1 VDKSNRIVG
10 PWRFWLGALTIS
22 ALVSYVFWPG
32 LHAFWGRDDFGV
44 IALLRMIDS
53 PWLLFTQDHYPV
65 PGSVFRPLGFASM
78 WLCERWL
85 GTDYAA
91 QATVDLSLHIAVAL
105 AFFRLL
111 LRAQI
116 PSSVATICA
125 LLFALHPVVIGTA
138 LWWSARFDLLA
149 TLFSVVAVDAA
160 LAYRA
165 PARVATLLVALLAA
179 LAAML
184 SKEIGLV
191 AIATLSLVWL
201 RWAWA
206 EPAQRT
212 RALCAVGLAWL
223 CALFFLGWRWL
234 VLGTWTSGVT
244 GSVSL
249 RGAFVQGLLN
259 WSQQWFAYL
268 TFWERL
274 GAAQRVMLGAAVC
287 AAIAV
292 VGVAIT
298 LRRLQM
304 SWRGDVDLVLCGLC
318 LLFLPVL
325 LQAPIAAF
333 GAALSPDVSAVQT
346 AMQSRLYY
354 LGMIGVAALVAA
366 VVSVLWRASGTAL
379 RIALVLPVCL
389 VVAAFAWTS
398 RDSAQAFAE
407 RSVQISDV
415 ARVAVVAVAQLDLP
429 PPPCHVVFMD
439 VGVVPEWGVYVPMD
453 SVVKALSPDLDR
465 VKHCWFHTNYGTPFH
480 LQAAPALPA
489 DAAPYLALQVE
500 GKQVPWMTIG
510 DLVIA
515 YVRAPA
521 SVEPGTLLRMKFL
534 RYRDGRFDDVSAEV
548 AKGSIAVDLR

>member
-10 PWRFWLGALTIS
+10 AWRFCLAALTIS
-22 ALVSYVFWPG
+22 ALVGYVYWPG
-32 LHAFWGRDDFGV
+32 IHAFWGRDDFGQ
-44 IALLRMIDS
+44 IALLRLIDS

-65 PGSVFRPLGFASM
+65 PGSVFRPLGYASM

-91 QATVDLSLHIAVAL
+91 QAMVDLGLHVAVSV
-105 AFFRLL
+105 AFLRLL

-116 PSSVATICA
+116 PSVVAMICA
-125 LLFALHPVVIGTA
+125 LLFALHPAVIGTA

-149 TLFSVVAVDAA
+149 TLFIVVAVDAA

-165 PARVATLLVALLAA
+165 HARVGALLVALLAA

-191 AIATLSLVWL
+191 AIAALSLVWL

-223 CALFFLGWRWL
+223 CAVLFLGWRCL
-234 VLGTWTSGVT
+234 VLGTWTSGIT

-249 RGAFVQGLLN
+249 HDAFVRGLVN
-259 WSQQWFAYL
+259 GSQQWLGYL

-274 GAAQRVMLGAAVC
+274 GAAPQVMLGAAVC
-287 AAIAV
+287 AAIAAVAV
-292 VGVAIT
+292 VVA
-298 LRRLQM
+298 LRWSRL
-304 SWRGDVDLVLCGLC
+304 SWRGGEDMLLCGLC
-318 LLFLPVL
+318 LMFLPVL

-333 GAALSPDVSAVQT
+333 GAPLSPDVSAVQT

-354 LGMIGVAALVAA
+354 LGMIGAAALIAA
-366 VVSVLWRASGTAL
+366 VASVLWRPASAAM
-379 RIALVLPVCL
+379 RIALALPVCL
-389 VVAAFAWTS
+389 GITTFAWTS

-407 RSVQISDV
+407 RSVQISGV
-415 ARVAVVAVAQLDLP
+415 ARAVVVAVAQLDMP
-429 PPPCHVVFMD
+429 PPPCHVVFLD
-439 VGVVPEWGVYVPMD
+439 VDVAPEWGVYVSMD

-465 VKHCWFHTNYGTPFH
+465 VKHCWFHTNYETPFQ
-480 LQAAPALPA
+480 LQAAPAFPS
-489 DAAPYLALQVE
+489 DAAPYVPLQIS
-500 GKQVPWMTIG
+500 GKPVPWMTVG

-521 SVEPGTLLRMKFL
+521 NVEQGTLSRMKFL
-534 RYRDGRFDDVSAEV
+534 RYRDGRFDDVSADV
-548 AKGSIAVDLR
+548 ANGSIAVDLQ